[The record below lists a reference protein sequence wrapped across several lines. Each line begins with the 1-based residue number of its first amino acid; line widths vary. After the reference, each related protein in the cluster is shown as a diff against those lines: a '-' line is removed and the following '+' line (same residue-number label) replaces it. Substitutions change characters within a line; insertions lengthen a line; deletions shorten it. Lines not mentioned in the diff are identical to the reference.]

1 MGQGFCLVFWPT
13 KFGLHRDWAL
23 WVVARVTGFGD
34 DFVSHLHPLNDFTES
49 GVLAIEKSGFG
60 DADKELATTGVSL
73 RIDLVTRSGG
83 GDGAPFVLVFDFCRD
98 GVARTTRAVGTAIVG
113 IFTFG
118 IATLDHEARDD
129 AVEGGAIV
137 KSIFDQLFEIFG
149 VLGAFDDI
157 EFDDDDAVVGG

>member
-1 MGQGFCLVFWPT
+1 MAQGFCLVFWPT
-13 KFGLHRDWAL
+13 KFGLHRDWAF

-34 DFVSHLHPLNDFTES
+34 NLVGHLHPFNDFTES
-49 GVLAIEKSGFG
+49 GVLAIEESGFG
-60 DADKELATTGVSL
+60 DADKELAAAGISLGVAF
-73 RIDLVTRSGG
+73 IPEPGG
-83 GDGAPFVLVFDFCRD
+83 GNGAPLVFISDFSGD

-118 IATLDHEARDD
+118 IAALDHEVRDD